1 MKGEELMEHMKDIER
16 EEIRRRDEILYI
28 SYIEKIIEP
37 VKIDTGEFEK
47 NIEQM
52 SSQNISKRN
61 SLKPNLRNSIF
72 LGKNKK
78 DGKFYYYFKTGNNF
92 LTAFILNEEA
102 FKIFNNKDEKFD
114 TKRLKLTSTLIVLYY
129 KKMIK
134 YYHEEVADLEIEDLY
149 KDFNE
154 KNLNRIEKIIKE
166 LTIFFTK
173 VYYHYP
179 LYEER
184 EVSEY
189 LEYLMEKYNI
199 NAQIE
204 ELEKNLNLIREIG
217 VYHLER
223 KEEKTRERWN
233 IIFAVIGIIIA
244 FIEVFLALKG

>member
-16 EEIRRRDEILYI
+16 EEIRRRDEILCI

-37 VKIDTGEFEK
+37 VKIDIEEFEK

-114 TKRLKLTSTLIVLYY
+114 SKRLKLTSTLIVLYY

-134 YYHEEVADLEIEDLY
+134 YYI
-149 KDFNE
+149 K
-154 KNLNRIEKIIKE
+154 RKI
-166 LTIFFTK
+166 L
-173 VYYHYP
+173 
-179 LYEER
+179 
-184 EVSEY
+184 
-189 LEYLMEKYNI
+189 
-199 NAQIE
+199 
-204 ELEKNLNLIREIG
+204 
-217 VYHLER
+217 
-223 KEEKTRERWN
+223 
-233 IIFAVIGIIIA
+233 
-244 FIEVFLALKG
+244 